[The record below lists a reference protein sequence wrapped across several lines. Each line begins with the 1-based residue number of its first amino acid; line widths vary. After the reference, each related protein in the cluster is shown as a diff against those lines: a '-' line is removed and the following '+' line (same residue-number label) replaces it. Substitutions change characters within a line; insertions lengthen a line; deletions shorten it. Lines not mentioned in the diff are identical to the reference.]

1 MAFCD
6 HFVKGRTMKVLT
18 MDTILPGGNLEKIHH
33 CIREESAAAW
43 THYTDGIVRE
53 IYFRLDRPGA
63 VMVRE
68 CGLVKQARKMTDRL
82 RLVREGLIR
91 FELIPPG
98 PVLLFAELFEHK
110 ETRGQA

>member
-6 HFVKGRTMKVLT
+6 HFVKGSIMKILA
-18 MDTILPGGNLEKIHH
+18 MDTILPGGTLEEIHPYL
-33 CIREESAAAW
+33 REEAAAAW

-53 IYFRLDRPGA
+53 IYFKLDRPGTN
-63 VMVRE
+63 MFLE
-68 CGLVKQARKMTDRL
+68 CESVEQAMKMTDGL
-82 RLVREGLIR
+82 PLIR